1 MYFFFWRT
9 FDIFYRVSP
18 KQANVFEME
27 KQNKTKQKQDS
38 RKEAIR
44 DRENPDLTEW
54 HYCTQ

>member
-1 MYFFFWRT
+1 MT
-9 FDIFYRVSP
+9 FSIEFPP

-38 RKEAIR
+38 GKEAIR